1 MSVNTICYWV
11 YRNEFQI
18 LITTFITSLFLMSHP
33 SNLNYLNGQL
43 SDLVA
48 AAKKAGGLCVVDFY
62 ADFCPPCRRLVGD
75 LPTIA
80 SEFPDVQIFKCDV
93 MSNEDLANHFQVG
106 SIPCIKF
113 VKAEGE
119 SVKVLD
125 TVVGY
130 NPEGIKNKIRQH
142 K

>member
-1 MSVNTICYWV
+1 
-11 YRNEFQI
+11 
-18 LITTFITSLFLMSHP
+18 MSHP
-33 SNLNYLNGQL
+33 SNLNYINGQYA
-43 SDLVA
+43 DLVA
-48 AAKKAGGLCVVDFY
+48 AVKNAGGLCVVDFY

-80 SEFPDVQIFKCDV
+80 NEFPDVQIYKCDV
-93 MSNEDLANHFQVG
+93 MANEDLANHFQVG

-113 VKAEGE
+113 VKPDGND
-119 SVKVLD
+119 VKVVD

-130 NPEGIKNKIRQH
+130 NPEGIKTKIRQH